1 MNRNQVQFLDLN
13 FENVPRSLESGWETS
28 SNVILE
34 TAVSLKHIFE
44 TPSFKY
50 VFPARLAAATCTG
63 ASLIRKS
70 TALGPYRRPL
80 PRVIGGS

>member
-44 TPSFKY
+44 TPKLGVSNMCSL
-50 VFPARLAAATCTG
+50 PAWQRLPVQ
-63 ASLIRKS
+63 
-70 TALGPYRRPL
+70 GPHL
-80 PRVIGGS
+80 